1 MSRDEDMLAM
11 LEEKLVETVEV
22 FTLETVE
29 VRYGNRSTP
38 KATVAINVVGNGIQL
53 QTAEGNGSVDAIYNA
68 IDLVT
73 GETVELD
80 DYSIK
85 SVTHGKDAL
94 GEVHVV
100 LRQDDAVA
108 QGRGVSTDILDAS
121 ARAYVDALN
130 RLIEKRKAPG
140 RSDKMSLI

>member
-1 MSRDEDMLAM
+1 M
-11 LEEKLVETVEV
+11 
-22 FTLETVE
+22 
-29 VRYGNRSTP
+29 
-38 KATVAINVVGNGIQL
+38 
-53 QTAEGNGSVDAIYNA
+53 
-68 IDLVT
+68 
-73 GETVELD
+73 
-80 DYSIK
+80 
-85 SVTHGKDAL
+85 
-94 GEVHVV
+94 HVV